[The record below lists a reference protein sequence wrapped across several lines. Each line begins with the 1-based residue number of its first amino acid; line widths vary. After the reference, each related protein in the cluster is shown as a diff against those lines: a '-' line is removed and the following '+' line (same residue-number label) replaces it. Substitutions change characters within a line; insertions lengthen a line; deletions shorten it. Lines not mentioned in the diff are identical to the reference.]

1 MNRWYDLV
9 LAGVS
14 FLAYTWLRLR
24 SYFQSRKL
32 VRIQLLPS
40 TFDANGRA
48 TLEQRLTCFLI
59 DDCVA
64 VDAGSIAIALT
75 NEQRST
81 VRDIIVTHPHMDHI
95 ASLPIFIDDLYP
107 SLKEPMRVHATQE
120 VIDLLERD
128 IFNWNVY
135 PRFSELKN
143 NYGPVMEYV
152 PVPLGEPFQVAHL
165 NVMAVSVNHI
175 VPTIGLV
182 VSDGQKSVAFSSDTA
197 ETEEFWKIVNGMNE
211 LDALLIEASF
221 PNRLA
226 KLAQVSLHF
235 TPASLGQELKK
246 LNHNGMDIMAV
257 HLKPSYRDE
266 IVKQLDELQI
276 PKLKVMEPGKVYS
289 W

>member
-1 MNRWYDLV
+1 
-9 LAGVS
+9 
-14 FLAYTWLRLR
+14 
-24 SYFQSRKL
+24 

-40 TFDANGRA
+40 TFDAQGMA

-64 VDAGSIAIALT
+64 VDAGSIAIALS
-75 NEQRST
+75 NEQRAT

-107 SLKEPMRVHATQE
+107 TLKKPMRVHATAQ
-120 VIDLLERD
+120 VIELLERD

-135 PRFSELKN
+135 PRFSELTN
-143 NYGPVMEYV
+143 NYGPVMEYI
-152 PVPLGEPFQVAHL
+152 PIPLGSPFKVAHL
-165 NVMAVSVNHI
+165 NVVAVPVNHI

-182 VSDGQKSVAFSSDTA
+182 VSAGHKNVAFSSDTA
-197 ETEEFWKIVNGMNE
+197 ETEEFWRLVNEMKG

-226 KLAQVSLHF
+226 KLADVSRHF

-246 LNHNGMDIMAV
+246 LSHNGLDIMAV

-266 IVKQLDELQI
+266 IIQQLNALNI
-276 PKLKVMEPGKVYS
+276 PKLSVMEPGRVYE